1 MIRMC
6 NECLHVGEHHPNCP
20 NAEDAPPETPE
31 NAENAPPETPEMTE
45 SEATYVVC
53 DTLNIMFDDWVET
66 DSEFYQN
73 AVAAIKTLKQARGWR
88 L

>member
-20 NAEDAPPETPE
+20 NAEDAPPE
-31 NAENAPPETPEMTE
+31 APAMTE

>member
-20 NAEDAPPETPE
+20 DAEDAPPEVP
-31 NAENAPPETPEMTE
+31 AMTE

-53 DTLNIMFDDWVET
+53 DTLNIMLDDWVET

-73 AVAAIKTLKQARGWR
+73 AVAAIKTLKQARGWK

>member
-6 NECLHVGEHHPNCP
+6 NECLHIGEHHPNCP
-20 NAEDAPPETPE
+20 NAEDAPPEVP
-31 NAENAPPETPEMTE
+31 AMTE
-45 SEATYVVC
+45 SQATYIVC

-73 AVAAIKTLKQARGWR
+73 GMAAIKTLKQARGWK

>member
-1 MIRMC
+1 MIRVC

-20 NAEDAPPETPE
+20 SAEDAPPETPV
-31 NAENAPPETPEMTE
+31 MTE
-45 SEATYVVC
+45 TEATYVVC

>member
-1 MIRMC
+1 
-6 NECLHVGEHHPNCP
+6 
-20 NAEDAPPETPE
+20 
-31 NAENAPPETPEMTE
+31 MTE
-45 SEATYVVC
+45 TEATYVVC

>member
-1 MIRMC
+1 MIRVC

-20 NAEDAPPETPE
+20 DAEDAPPEVP
-31 NAENAPPETPEMTE
+31 AMTE

-53 DTLNIMFDDWVET
+53 DTLNIMLDDWVET
-66 DSEFYQN
+66 DSEFYLN
-73 AVAAIKTLKQARGWR
+73 AVAAINTLKKARGWK

>member
-20 NAEDAPPETPE
+20 NAEDAPPETL
-31 NAENAPPETPEMTE
+31 AMTE

-53 DTLNIMFDDWVET
+53 DALNIMLDDWVET
-66 DSEFYQN
+66 DEDFYVD
-73 AVAAIKTLKQARGWR
+73 AMAAIKTLKQARGWN